1 MRPLQL
7 QIEGFTCFKERQV
20 LDLSSLQL
28 FAITGPMGA
37 GKSSLLDAMMLALY
51 GEVPRVG
58 DRYTELISHGRDR
71 MAVML
76 DFSVGQRTFRVTRTR
91 RRKGVGQAEL
101 EELISGIHQPL
112 ADGVHAVDQHIQRL
126 LI

>member
-20 LDLSSLQL
+20 LDLSGLQL
-28 FAITGPMGA
+28 FAITGPTGA
-37 GKSSLLDAMMLALY
+37 GKSSLLDALMLALY

-76 DFSVGQRTFRVTRTR
+76 DFRVGTRSFRVTRTR
-91 RRKGVGQAEL
+91 RRKGAGQAEL
-101 EELISGIHQPL
+101 EELTNEVERPL
-112 ADGVHAVDQHIQRL
+112 ADGVRDVDREIRGL
-126 LI
+126 